1 MSSPDEHDFDEFL
14 RRVLQEQANAFEPAG
29 DGLERIRAR
38 LTRPRPAP
46 VAWVMALFSGAW
58 RRVQGRVLSAS
69 AWLRTLAGSTSER
82 FRPPRGG
89 PPQRWHGA
97 RLRGWH
103 GARPQ
108 RWRSPAVLAA
118 CAAIAVVAGVLAL
131 TPLPQQT
138 VSGTAG
144 LIRSLGGGH
153 AGGGAG
159 QGGGQAAGG
168 SGGQPVSG
176 AASSSPPGKQA
187 RRHPS
192 ASPGPSTVPSP
203 TPDSGSASPS
213 PAASSSPAP
222 ASSSTPCPSASASPS
237 PSPSSS
243 PSQSPGP
250 CSTQTTDPTTGPT
263 TAPITGATPNPAP

>member
-1 MSSPDEHDFDEFL
+1 MSGHDHDFDEFL
-14 RRVLQEQANAFEPAG
+14 RHVLREQADAVAPAD

-38 LTRPRPAP
+38 LTGPRPAP
-46 VAWVMALFSGAW
+46 LAWVMAVFSGAW
-58 RRVQGRVLSAS
+58 RSVQGAALSAS
-69 AWLRTLAGSTSER
+69 AWLQTLAAATAAR
-82 FRPPRGG
+82 RRPTGDGRPR
-89 PPQRWHGA
+89 RWHGR
-97 RLRGWH
+97 RLRGSH

-131 TPLPQQT
+131 TPLPQQA

-168 SGGQPVSG
+168 SGGQPAPGTV
-176 AASSSPPGKQA
+176 SSSPPGQQA
-187 RRHPS
+187 QRHPS
-192 ASPGPSTVPSP
+192 A
-203 TPDSGSASPS
+203 
-213 PAASSSPAP
+213 AASSRPTPVSSPP
-222 ASSSTPCPSASASPS
+222 PGPSASARPS

-243 PSQSPGP
+243 PSQSPSP
-250 CSTQTTDPTTGPT
+250 CATQTTGPTTGPT
-263 TAPITGATPNPAP
+263 TDPTTGATPNPAP